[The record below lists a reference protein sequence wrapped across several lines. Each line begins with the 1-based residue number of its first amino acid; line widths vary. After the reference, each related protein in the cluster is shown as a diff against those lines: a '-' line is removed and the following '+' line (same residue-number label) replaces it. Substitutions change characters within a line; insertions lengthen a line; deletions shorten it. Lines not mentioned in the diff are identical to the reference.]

1 VIKNRG
7 ELERL
12 RGAGVLLDALEA
24 ALAAADPYGAVAK
37 YVKRSG
43 DGVEVAGRRYKLSGA
58 VHVVGFG
65 KASLKMAQAVVDVL
79 GDAVA
84 GGVVISPVGGGRV
97 GPVEVLRGDHP
108 IPGEDTLRASQR
120 LLQYLE
126 SVGPEDLLFV
136 LISGGGSALFEA
148 PEEGVSLRDV
158 AWLTGEL
165 MKRGADIVELN
176 TVRKR
181 LSRVKGGKLLRLVK
195 TRRVVSLIM
204 SDVVGDRLDTIASGP
219 TAPDETT
226 RDYAV
231 AVLRRYGLWEEM
243 PPHLRSAVL
252 RSPDTVK
259 PGDPLLE
266 KVHNVVVAS
275 NLQSLLA
282 ASQHLADRGF
292 NVVIL
297 SAALEGEAREVGR
310 VLASAAKSAAWF
322 GHPAK
327 PPAALLAGGETVV
340 RVTGRGVGGRNQELC
355 LSFAVAAKGLPVSAA
370 CMGTDGVDGNSPA
383 AGALVDG
390 YTAEEAEKAG
400 LNPLEHLDNNDS
412 HTLFHK
418 LGRAIYTGPTG
429 TNVNDIF
436 IALVYKT

>member
-1 VIKNRG
+1 
-7 ELERL
+7 LERF

-24 ALAAADPYGAVAK
+24 ALAADPYGAVAK
-37 YVKRSG
+37 YVKRGG

-58 VHVVGFG
+58 VHVVGFS
-65 KASLKMAQAVVDVL
+65 KAPLKMAQAVVDVL

-97 GPVEVLRGDHP
+97 GLVEALRGDHP
-108 IPGEDTLRASQR
+108 IPGENTPRAPQR
-120 LLQYLE
+120 LLQHLE

-136 LISGGGSALFEA
+136 LISGGGSALFET

-165 MKRGADIVELN
+165 MKRDADIVELN
-176 TVRKR
+176 AVRKR
-181 LSRVKGGKLLRLVK
+181 LSRVKGGKLLRLVE
-195 TRRVVSLIM
+195 TRRVVSLIK
-204 SDVVGDRLDTIASGP
+204 SDVVGDKLDTIASGP
-219 TAPDETT
+219 TAPDETAKEH
-226 RDYAV
+226 AV
-231 AVLRRYGLWEEM
+231 AVLQKYGLWEEM

-266 KVHNVVVAS
+266 RVHNVVVAS

-297 SAALEGEAREVGR
+297 SAALEGGGEGVGR
-310 VLASAAKSAAWF
+310 VLASAAWF

-340 RVTGRGVGGRNQELC
+340 RVRGRGVGGRSQELC
-355 LSFAVAAKGLPVSAA
+355 LSFAVAARA
-370 CMGTDGVDGNSPA
+370 SPCLRLA
-383 AGALVDG
+383 WGQ
-390 YTAEEAEKAG
+390 TA
-400 LNPLEHLDNNDS
+400 
-412 HTLFHK
+412 
-418 LGRAIYTGPTG
+418 
-429 TNVNDIF
+429 
-436 IALVYKT
+436 

>member
-1 VIKNRG
+1 MRW
-7 ELERL
+7 R
-12 RGAGVLLDALEA
+12 RPWRR
-24 ALAAADPYGAVAK
+24 DPYGAVAK
-37 YVKRSG
+37 YVKRGG

-65 KASLKMAQAVVDVL
+65 KAPLKMAQAVVDVL

-97 GPVEVLRGDHP
+97 GPVEALRGDHP

-136 LISGGGSALFEA
+136 LISGGGSALFET

-176 TVRKR
+176 AVRKR
-181 LSRVKGGKLLRLVK
+181 LSRVKGGKLLRLVE
-195 TRRVVSLIM
+195 TRRVVSLII
-204 SDVVGDRLDTIASGP
+204 SDVVGDKLDTIASGP

-266 KVHNVVVAS
+266 RVHNVVVAS

-310 VLASAAKSAAWF
+310 VLASAAWF

-340 RVTGRGVGGRNQELC
+340 RVRGRGVGGRNQELC
-355 LSFAVAAKGLPVSAA
+355 LSFAVAARGLPVSAA

-390 YTAEEAEKAG
+390 YTAEGAERAG
-400 LNPLEHLDNNDS
+400 LNPLEHLDDNDS

-429 TNVNDIF
+429 TNVNDVF

>member
-7 ELERL
+7 ELERF
-12 RGAGVLLDALEA
+12 RGAVVLLDALEV

-43 DGVEVAGRRYKLSGA
+43 DGVEVAGRRYSLSGA

-79 GDAVA
+79 GGAVA

-97 GPVEVLRGDHP
+97 GPVKVLRGRPPNARRRHTMRLSEAP
-108 IPGEDTLRASQR
+108 SVPG
-120 LLQYLE
+120 
-126 SVGPEDLLFV
+126 VGGAEDLLFV
-136 LISGGGSALFEA
+136 LVSGGGSALFEA
-148 PEEGVSLRDV
+148 SEEGVSLRDV

-176 TVRKR
+176 AVRER
-181 LSRVKGGKLLRLVK
+181 LSRVKGGKLIRLVE
-195 TRRVVSLIM
+195 TRRAVSLII

-266 KVHNVVVAS
+266 RVHNVVVAS

-282 ASQHLADRGF
+282 ASQHLADRGI

-310 VLASAAKSAAWF
+310 VLASTAKSAAWF
-322 GHPAK
+322 GYPAK

-340 RVTGRGVGGRNQELC
+340 RVRGWGVGGRNQELC
-355 LSFAVAAKGLPVSAA
+355 LSFAVAAKGLPASAA
-370 CMGTDGVDGNSPA
+370 CMGTDGVPQ
-383 AGALVDG
+383 
-390 YTAEEAEKAG
+390 
-400 LNPLEHLDNNDS
+400 
-412 HTLFHK
+412 
-418 LGRAIYTGPTG
+418 
-429 TNVNDIF
+429 
-436 IALVYKT
+436 